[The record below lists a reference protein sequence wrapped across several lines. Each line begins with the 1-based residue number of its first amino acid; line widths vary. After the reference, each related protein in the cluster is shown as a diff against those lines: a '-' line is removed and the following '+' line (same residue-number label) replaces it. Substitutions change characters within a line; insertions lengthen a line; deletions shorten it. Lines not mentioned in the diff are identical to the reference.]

1 MAEEKPRIQKVLG
14 ELYQA
19 EGTMK
24 PKEIGEK
31 IGESPLNVGKD
42 LHSLKE
48 RILAETEGE
57 GQWKITD
64 EGREWLESDGGK
76 ETGKKDERKEITET
90 VPSQADLFKAE
101 GQRIGFGTR
110 KGDIKLEAVVNYVE
124 RIADLDDL
132 GSVWNALT
140 EMGVASDVKKRW
152 IKLYSQN
159 LPNKEIPEE
168 LKAKLEMGTEAEKVT
183 TEGTV
188 ATKPK
193 RFSIVNGQIIGDPE
207 GDYSFKEALQV
218 VAQEKGVSPEPK
230 RFSVVNGEII
240 GDPEGDYSFK
250 EALQVVAQEKGVS
263 PEPKRFSVV
272 NGQIIGDPE
281 GDFSF
286 KEALQNVAQEK
297 GASPAQA
304 SEMATTLAK
313 MNTDTINLLIPLLTK
328 GSGDD
333 SIIKLI
339 LTQMSDLQKQIRDA
353 SSQGQGSSEVQALS
367 QQLSELR
374 DTLHNEQLARIQ
386 EQNQATTK
394 ELIGYIKSLD
404 NKIEAATKGK
414 EVESRIGLMSKAL
427 DKGAEQL
434 SGIRQDIKPLA
445 QSFIDRGAA
454 PGEKT
459 VAEKTGF
466 GTGLD
471 RGIERAKEA
480 TELEDMLFFGKGS

>member
-193 RFSIVNGQIIGDPE
+193 RFSIVNGQ
-207 GDYSFKEALQV
+207 
-218 VAQEKGVSPEPK
+218 
-230 RFSVVNGEII
+230 II